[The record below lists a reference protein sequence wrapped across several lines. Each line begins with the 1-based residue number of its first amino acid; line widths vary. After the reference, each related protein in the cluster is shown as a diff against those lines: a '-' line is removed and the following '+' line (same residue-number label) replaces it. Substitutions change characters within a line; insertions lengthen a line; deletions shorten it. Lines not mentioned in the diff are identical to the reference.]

1 MQNLRTVSGSRQ
13 LIPIFSCISLAVTKK
28 HALAQGGESE
38 ALARLAEQLSDKA
51 WVAAFE
57 KPKGDPA
64 AFDPKPAT
72 TILSPYLKFGCIS
85 ARLFYESLQQVRAA
99 RPLLTCI
106 APGAPMYV
114 LTEAAISSAPCH
126 QTCMVAKGHRY
137 GPLRSMNDW
146 QAFNA
151 STSMRL

>member
-1 MQNLRTVSGSRQ
+1 M
-13 LIPIFSCISLAVTKK
+13 
-28 HALAQGGESE
+28 QGGESE
-38 ALARLAEQLSDKA
+38 ALARLAQQLSDKG

-106 APGAPMYV
+106 APGAPMHC
-114 LTEAAISSAPCH
+114 LTEAAIGSAPCQ
-126 QTCMVAKGHRY
+126 QTCTVTKGHNY
-137 GPLRSMNDW
+137 GPLRLMNDW
-146 QAFNA
+146 QAFSA
-151 STSMRL
+151 ATVMRL

>member
-1 MQNLRTVSGSRQ
+1 MNACTVSGSQALNGRTGR
-13 LIPIFSCISLAVTKK
+13 SCAT
-28 HALAQGGESE
+28 AQGGETE

-72 TILSPYLKFGCIS
+72 TILSPYLKFGCLS

-99 RPLLTCI
+99 PLLTCT
-106 APGAPMYV
+106 ALGAPV
-114 LTEAAISSAPCH
+114 HALTEAATGSARCYQTYRLAREHIYEPFRLTNDLQAFSAPSH
-126 QTCMVAKGHRY
+126 
-137 GPLRSMNDW
+137 LRP
-146 QAFNA
+146 
-151 STSMRL
+151 

>member
-1 MQNLRTVSGSRQ
+1 MHCVQAFRPSGQ
-13 LIPIFSCISLAVTKK
+13 LKAC
-28 HALAQGGESE
+28 ALVQGGESE

-85 ARLFYESLQQVRAA
+85 ARLFYESLQQVRVSPPDLH
-99 RPLLTCI
+99 RPRC
-106 APGAPMYV
+106 
-114 LTEAAISSAPCH
+114 
-126 QTCMVAKGHRY
+126 
-137 GPLRSMNDW
+137 LRAW
-146 QAFNA
+146 CE
-151 STSMRL
+151 